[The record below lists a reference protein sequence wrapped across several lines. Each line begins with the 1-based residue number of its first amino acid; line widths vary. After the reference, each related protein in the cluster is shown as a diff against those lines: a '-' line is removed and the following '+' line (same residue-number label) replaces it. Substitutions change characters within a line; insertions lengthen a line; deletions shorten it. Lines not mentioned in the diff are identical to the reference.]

1 MADSSL
7 TIKVDLDM
15 PWEPNPDLGETD
27 DDSLIHWFLTLTPT
41 ERLEFV
47 QEFIDGI
54 WMLRNGRSAA

>member
-1 MADSSL
+1 MAERPL
-7 TIKVDLDM
+7 TTEVDKDM
-15 PWEPNPDLGETD
+15 PWEPNPALGETD
-27 DDSLIHWFLTLTPT
+27 DDSLILWFLTLTPT